1 MFYLHK
7 FLHFNFDITF
17 VHVPRVSACR
27 EVSWVI
33 SETVLLAICR
43 WDGYFSNHDSECCN
57 IRSHLEKVQ
66 AWAQLNASL
75 CCESHINVTKIQAI
89 FLCDHERVYDRSHAK
104 VRYIYTYLSLSAF
117 CLQFRPC
124 RNDSISRRDRSSNQ
138 YSAHCRIFHAIQREL
153 PCVTALLASLR
164 EGLKSFRCLWTN
176 LVHFCLVTTFT
187 GNWCIEIPGL

>member
-1 MFYLHK
+1 MFCLHK
-7 FLHFNFDITF
+7 FLHFNFDVTF

-104 VRYIYTYLSLSAF
+104 VRYIYTLTCLFPRSVCNSGPAGTTVSLVGTDPRINTLLIFVFSM
-117 CLQFRPC
+117 P
-124 RNDSISRRDRSSNQ
+124 SR
-138 YSAHCRIFHAIQREL
+138 E
-153 PCVTALLASLR
+153 
-164 EGLKSFRCLWTN
+164 SFRA
-176 LVHFCLVTTFT
+176 
-187 GNWCIEIPGL
+187 